1 MVPNKVHISFH
12 ILKRNKYLSD
22 YQIKYYVLTLL
33 PVLFCN
39 TAKKAKKKSV
49 LRVFLS

>member
-39 TAKKAKKKSV
+39 TAKKAKKN
-49 LRVFLS
+49 RFYEYF